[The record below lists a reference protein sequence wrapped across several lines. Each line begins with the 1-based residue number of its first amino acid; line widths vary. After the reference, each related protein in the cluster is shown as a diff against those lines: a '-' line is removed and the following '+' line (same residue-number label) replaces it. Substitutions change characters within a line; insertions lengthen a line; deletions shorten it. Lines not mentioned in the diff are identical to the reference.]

1 MRDRKW
7 TGDEEI
13 DAMLND
19 HTANT
24 GEMAKASRIMQ
35 HRTIEAMN
43 GLHDG
48 LQGVMTT
55 IHRGAGLVVQKAD
68 DIAKLAAQK
77 ADEVAKKMDDFAS
90 KVDDFAKKVGDVG
103 KKVEDASNVQTVQQ
117 RKIVVLTVVITVATV
132 VYAAVNIFAAS
143 EMRQANAIQR
153 DMVAATNRAAEAA
166 IAANAIQRDMVAA
179 TNKAAQAAIA
189 ANEIQRQALEN
200 PRQTAK
206 QPENPHPVTK
216 RK

>member
-1 MRDRKW
+1 
-7 TGDEEI
+7 
-13 DAMLND
+13 MLND

-24 GEMAKASRIMQ
+24 GEMAKANRIMQ
-35 HRTIEAMN
+35 HRTIEAMD

-48 LQGVMTT
+48 LNGVMQS
-55 IHRGAGLVVQKAD
+55 IQRAAGLVVQKAD
-68 DIAKLAAQK
+68 DVANLVGQK
-77 ADEVAKKMDDFAS
+77 ADDVAQKVDDFAT

-103 KKVEDASNVQTVQQ
+103 KKVEDASNVQTAQQ

-166 IAANAIQRDMVAA
+166 IAAN
-179 TNKAAQAAIA
+179 
-189 ANEIQRQALEN
+189 EIQRQALEN